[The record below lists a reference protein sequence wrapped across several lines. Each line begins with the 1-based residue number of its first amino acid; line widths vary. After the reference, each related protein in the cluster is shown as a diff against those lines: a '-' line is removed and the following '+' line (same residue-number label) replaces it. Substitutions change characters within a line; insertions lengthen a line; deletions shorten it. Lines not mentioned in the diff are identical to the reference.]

1 MGYMECCLEVR
12 VLAVGI
18 PIMQA
23 TGEPKQGDRKEVILW
38 HNVMSFPVFIKI

>member
-1 MGYMECCLEVR
+1 M
-12 VLAVGI
+12 LAVGV

-23 TGEPKQGDRKEVILW
+23 VGEPKRGDRKEVILW